1 MRFTVALML
10 QQQPADGLLL
20 SAETTCY
27 LYDIR
32 CTIYYLALYGCTRYD
47 TAYRIQG
54 WLVSNVEFGP
64 FSAHCAKFRLRLSVF
79 VTRRAER
86 TAIL

>member
-10 QQQPADGLLL
+10 LQQPADGLLL

-32 CTIYYLALYGCTRYD
+32 YTIYYLGVVRLYEIRLTIHRG
-47 TAYRIQG
+47 G
-54 WLVSNVEFGP
+54 WLVTWSLGP
-64 FSAHCAKFRLRLSVF
+64 FRLLCK
-79 VTRRAER
+79 
-86 TAIL
+86 I

>member
-10 QQQPADGLLL
+10 LQQPADGLLL

-32 CTIYYLALYGCTRYD
+32 CTIFDILPRVVGLYEIRYCTQL
-47 TAYRIQG
+47 TVHTGVAG
-54 WLVSNVEFGP
+54 
-64 FSAHCAKFRLRLSVF
+64 
-79 VTRRAER
+79 
-86 TAIL
+86 

>member
-1 MRFTVALML
+1 MTIDRAATTYMRFAVALML

-32 CTIYYLALYGCTRYD
+32 CTIYYLA
-47 TAYRIQG
+47 
-54 WLVSNVEFGP
+54 
-64 FSAHCAKFRLRLSVF
+64 
-79 VTRRAER
+79 
-86 TAIL
+86 

>member
-10 QQQPADGLLL
+10 LQQPANGLLL

-32 CTIYYLALYGCTRYD
+32 YTIYYLGVVRLYEIRSTDRG
-47 TAYRIQG
+47 G
-54 WLVSNVEFGP
+54 WLVTWSLGHFPPTVQN
-64 FSAHCAKFRLRLSVF
+64 LD
-79 VTRRAER
+79 
-86 TAIL
+86 

>member
-20 SAETTCY
+20 SAETACY

-32 CTIYYLALYGCTRYD
+32 YTIYYLGVVRLYEIRSTGV
-47 TAYRIQG
+47 AG
-54 WLVSNVEFGP
+54 
-64 FSAHCAKFRLRLSVF
+64 
-79 VTRRAER
+79 
-86 TAIL
+86 